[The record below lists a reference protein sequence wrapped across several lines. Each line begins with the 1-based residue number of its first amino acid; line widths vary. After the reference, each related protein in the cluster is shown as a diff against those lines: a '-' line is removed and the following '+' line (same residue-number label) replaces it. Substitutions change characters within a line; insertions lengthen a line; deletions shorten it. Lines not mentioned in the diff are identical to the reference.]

1 MTINYKA
8 PFRDMEFVYYE
19 LFNGEEL
26 TKLPG
31 YEEAVP
37 ETVKAI
43 LQEAAKIAENVLLP
57 LNQSGDEE
65 GCHFEDGEVT
75 VPKGFQ
81 EAYDI
86 YTEGGWHGLSTESEF
101 NGMGLPHSLSILL
114 GEMMTSSNHSFSM
127 YTSLTYAAGKAI
139 QACGT
144 QAQKEK
150 YLTKFVD
157 GSWSGTM
164 CLTEAQCGTDLGLIT
179 TKAVPMANESENTF
193 VINGSKI
200 FISAGEHDLT
210 DNIVHLVLARLPD
223 APKGVKGI
231 SLFLVPKFLSN
242 DDGSLGKKNGVS
254 CGSIEHKMG
263 LHANPTCVINFDDA
277 EGYLLGE
284 KHKGMQSMFVMMN
297 AQRLITGV
305 QGVGAG
311 EISYQA
317 AVEYARDRQQM
328 RSLTGPKFPKL
339 KADPII
345 VHPDVR
351 RMLLTMR
358 AYTEGA
364 RALSCWIAQELD
376 HAQRNPDPIRKELA
390 DDLSCLL
397 TPVIKAFQTDCGFDV
412 ANMGIQIF
420 GGHGYISEHGMEQ
433 LVRDVRIAQLYE
445 GANGIQALDLVGRKL
460 SMHKGRYLRNYFQ
473 IVETFME
480 GEANNEA
487 MQEFILPLQTAFEDL
502 QQATLWI
509 EKEASLNSD
518 QAGGASVD
526 YLRLFGLATLGF
538 MWARSAKIARE
549 KNSGSDADFYQA
561 KIKTAR
567 FYMRKLL
574 PQTQSLLNT
583 IQAGS
588 ESLMDF
594 DESYF

>member
-8 PFRDMEFVYYE
+8 PLRDMEFVYYE
-19 LFNGEEL
+19 LFNGKEL
-26 TKLPG
+26 CQLPG
-31 YEEAVP
+31 YEEAEP
-37 ETVKAI
+37 ETVKAV
-43 LQEAAKIAENVLLP
+43 LQGAAKMAENVLLP

-65 GCHFEDGEVT
+65 GCSFESGNVT
-75 VPKGFQ
+75 APKGFK
-81 EAYDI
+81 EAYAI
-86 YTEGGWHGLSTESEF
+86 YTEGGWHGLSTEPEF
-101 NGMGLPHSLSILL
+101 DGMGLPHSLSIVL
-114 GEMMTSSNHSFSM
+114 GEMMTATNHSFSM

-144 QAQKEK
+144 QAQKER
-150 YLTKFVD
+150 YLTKFVEGD
-157 GSWSGTM
+157 WSGTM

-179 TKAVPMANESENTF
+179 TKAEPKSGASEDTF
-193 VINGSKI
+193 VLNGSKI

-210 DNIVHLVLARLPD
+210 SNIVHLVLARLPD

-231 SLFLVPKFLSN
+231 SLFLVPKFVIN
-242 DDGSLGKKNGVS
+242 NDGSLGERNGVS
-254 CGSIEHKMG
+254 CGSIEEKMG

-284 KHKGMQSMFVMMN
+284 KHKGMQAMFVMMN
-297 AQRLITGV
+297 AQRLITGI

-311 EISYQA
+311 EIAYQA

-328 RSLTGPKFPKL
+328 RSLTGPKFPEL

-358 AYTEGA
+358 AYTEGS

-376 HAQRNPDPIRKELA
+376 HAQRNPNKERRELA

-412 ANMGIQIF
+412 TNMGIQVF
-420 GGHGYISEHGMEQ
+420 GGHGYVSEHGMEQ

-445 GANGIQALDLVGRKL
+445 GTNGIQALDLVGRKL
-460 SMHKGRYLRNYFQ
+460 SMHKGRYLRRYLQ
-473 IVETFME
+473 IVQEFIA
-480 GEANNEA
+480 GEASNES
-487 MQEFILPLQTAFEDL
+487 MQEFILPLKIAFEHL
-502 QQATLWI
+502 QQATAWLG
-509 EKEASLNSD
+509 KEASQNPD

-526 YLRLFGLATLGF
+526 YLRLFGLASLGF
-538 MWARSAKIARE
+538 MWARSAKIALN
-549 KNSGSDADFYQA
+549 KTSGAEADFYQA

-567 FYMRKLL
+567 FYTQKLL
-574 PQTQSLLNT
+574 PQTKSLLTT
-583 IQAGS
+583 IEAGCT
-588 ESLMDF
+588 SLMDF
-594 DESYF
+594 DECYF